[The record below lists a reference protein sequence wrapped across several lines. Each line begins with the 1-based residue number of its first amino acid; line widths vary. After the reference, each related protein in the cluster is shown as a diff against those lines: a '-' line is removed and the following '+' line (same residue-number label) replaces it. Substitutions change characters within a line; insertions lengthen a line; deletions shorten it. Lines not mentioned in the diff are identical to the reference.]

1 MGHQIYQRRD
11 MGQNKIIC
19 IIASIIL
26 LLVGYFSAG
35 LLRTGWVF
43 SYTVEPMDIINLV
56 VTVVVSVYVA
66 WYITKRLT
74 EERFEKE
81 LIISDLK
88 DIELEIKK
96 VLDAYDGV
104 NPGSIVL
111 PAVNQLQILIERF
124 KNSVRMTAS
133 KDVDTAVL
141 DNAFANF
148 YGYATNFES
157 ESQINEI
164 DLPSVQSYGD
174 KLIVEVRNLISKI
187 NKK

>member
-1 MGHQIYQRRD
+1 

-26 LLVGYFSAG
+26 LLLGYLSAG
-35 LLRTGWVF
+35 LLQTSWIF
-43 SYTVEPMDIINLV
+43 DYTVEPMDIINLI
-56 VTVVVSVYVA
+56 VTIVVSVYVA

-81 LIISDLK
+81 LVISDLK

-96 VLDAYDGV
+96 ILNAYDGD

-111 PAVNQLQILIERF
+111 QSVNQLQILIERF
-124 KNSVRMTAS
+124 KNSIRMTAS
-133 KDVDTAVL
+133 KNVDMSVLDTA
-141 DNAFANF
+141 FTNF
-148 YGYATNFES
+148 YGCATNYEA
-157 ESQINEI
+157 ETQIEEI
-164 DLPSVQSYGD
+164 DLPSVQSYGNN
-174 KLIVEVRNLISKI
+174 LIVEVRNLISEI